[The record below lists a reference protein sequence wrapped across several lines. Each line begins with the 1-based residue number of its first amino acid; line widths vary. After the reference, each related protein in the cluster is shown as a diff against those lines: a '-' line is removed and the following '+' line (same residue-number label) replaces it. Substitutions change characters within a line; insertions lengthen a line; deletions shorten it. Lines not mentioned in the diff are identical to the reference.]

1 MHRSKQK
8 AQSPKTGHP
17 WEPMNIHYLSV
28 HSGSRKVLSASLSQC
43 TNILQEDSLSSLMK
57 KKKKKDHFPKTIM
70 RSVGY

>member
-57 KKKKKDHFPKTIM
+57 KKKKKKIIFQK
-70 RSVGY
+70 R